1 MIRWAAAAA
10 LLVLLS
16 LAGTATGA
24 TGSLVGVHPLAGDE
38 SWVELEV
45 EPGASART
53 GAVLVNLT
61 DAPQTVEV
69 GTADG
74 VTTADGVF
82 TLAGS
87 GDAPTGVGAWIGL
100 PPRRVT
106 LAPGERRTLRFTVR
120 VPADAEPGDHAGGV
134 VVQSASAARAPAGA
148 GVAVRVVERVGLRVY
163 VTVAGERDGTVVV
176 DDLSTLT
183 VQGGARDVL
192 GLPDAVDV
200 AFTVRHAGNVRFDDL
215 TGTVDLVRGGE
226 VRARRTV
233 DLGTVLPGQRRP
245 VAMRIA
251 LPWTPGGYEVVVR
264 MGDATGAQ
272 GRADV
277 PVSPIRP
284 AATGVL
290 LLAVVGAGFRS
301 RRRRER

>member
-1 MIRWAAAAA
+1 MIRRAAAAA
-10 LLVLLS
+10 AVLL
-16 LAGTATGA
+16 LAVAASASGA

-38 SWVELEV
+38 SWVELAL

-61 DAPQTVEV
+61 DARQTVEV

-87 GDAPTGVGAWIGL
+87 GEAPTGVGAWIGL

-106 LAPGERRTLRFTVR
+106 LAPGERRTVRFTVR
-120 VPADAEPGDHAGGV
+120 VPGDAEPGDHAGGV
-134 VVQSASAARAPAGA
+134 VVQSASAARAPADA

-163 VTVAGERDGTVVV
+163 VTVAGERDETVAV
-176 DDLSTLT
+176 DDLSALT
-183 VQGGARDVL
+183 VEGGARDAL
-192 GLPDAVDV
+192 GMPEAVDV

-215 TGTVDLVRGGE
+215 RGTVELVRGGE
-226 VRARRTV
+226 VRARRAV
-233 DLGTVLPGQRRP
+233 ALGTLLPGQRRP

-251 LPWTPGGYEVVVR
+251 LPWTPGDYEVVVR
-264 MGDATGAQ
+264 LGDVTTAQGRTEVAVSPVRPVATGAL
-272 GRADV
+272 V
-277 PVSPIRP
+277 I
-284 AATGVL
+284 
-290 LLAVVGAGFRS
+290 AVVGAGLRS
-301 RRRRER
+301 RRRRAR